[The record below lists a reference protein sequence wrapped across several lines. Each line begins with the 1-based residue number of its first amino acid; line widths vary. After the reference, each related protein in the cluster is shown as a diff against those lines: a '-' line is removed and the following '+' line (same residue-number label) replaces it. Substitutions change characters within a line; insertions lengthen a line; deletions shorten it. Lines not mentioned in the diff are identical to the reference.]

1 MKRDRKAAEME
12 AKSRPKMDRAEKLL
26 QKIVK
31 SKELTALEKRYIE
44 NLLQHT
50 RAEFTEMSDA
60 GFMTHIIAQICDYAV
75 ANEMPPT
82 DTVRTLAENL
92 TLLCEIADFDRWE
105 AVSNVGKGS

>member
-1 MKRDRKAAEME
+1 MSDIDKR
-12 AKSRPKMDRAEKLL
+12 KLTA
-26 QKIVK
+26 KIVK

-60 GFMTHIIAQICDYAV
+60 GFMAHIIAQICDYAV

-82 DTVRTLAENL
+82 DTVRTVGENL
-92 TLLCEIADFDRWE
+92 EAICAISNFDGW
-105 AVSNVGKGS
+105 KGGQ

>member
-1 MKRDRKAAEME
+1 MQMSDIDKR
-12 AKSRPKMDRAEKLL
+12 KLTA
-26 QKIVK
+26 KIVK

-60 GFMTHIIAQICDYAV
+60 GFMAHIITQICDYAA

-82 DTVRTLAENL
+82 DTVRTVGENL
-92 TLLCEIADFDRWE
+92 EAICAISNFDGW
-105 AVSNVGKGS
+105 KGGQS

>member
-1 MKRDRKAAEME
+1 MQMSDIDKR
-12 AKSRPKMDRAEKLL
+12 KLTA
-26 QKIVK
+26 KIVK

-60 GFMTHIIAQICDYAV
+60 GFMAHIIAQICDYAV

-105 AVSNVGKGS
+105 AVSNVGKDTENR

>member
-1 MKRDRKAAEME
+1 MMPDIDKT
-12 AKSRPKMDRAEKLL
+12 KLL

-31 SKELTALEKRYIE
+31 SKELTALDKRYIE

-50 RAEFTEMSDA
+50 RPEFTEMSDA
-60 GFMTHIIAQICDYAV
+60 GFMAHIIAQICDYAV

-92 TLLCEIADFDRWE
+92 TLLCEISNFDRWE
-105 AVSNVGKGS
+105 AASNVGEESDSAEVPEK

>member
-1 MKRDRKAAEME
+1 MSDIDKR
-12 AKSRPKMDRAEKLL
+12 KLTA
-26 QKIVK
+26 KIVK

-50 RAEFTEMSDA
+50 RAEFAEMSDA
-60 GFMTHIIAQICDYAV
+60 GFMAHIIAQICDYAV

-105 AVSNVGKGS
+105 DESNVGQST